1 MTGMKAMPQI
11 ERDKKIRDV
20 MSRVLKAEDGYEKF
34 SSNDPSFVSKY
45 EKYRDYSINMA
56 KEYLLCTIMY
66 HQDRIKKDARDS
78 FSAFLQSVADRCST
92 GYSKAFWKRDVNAMI
107 AIAHDA
113 LTERM
118 KYVLDSPD
126 ILPGDESSELINQY
140 IDSLR
145 KEESNE
151 RSEKSPNS

>member
-1 MTGMKAMPQI
+1 MTGMSNMPQLD
-11 ERDKKIRDV
+11 RDNKIRDV
-20 MSRVLKAEDGYEKF
+20 MSRVVKAEEGYEKYLV
-34 SSNDPSFVSKY
+34 NDPSFESKY
-45 EKYRDYSINMA
+45 QRYKDYSMNMA

-118 KYVLDSPD
+118 KYVFDSPD